1 MPLLGPSEVIRGP
14 RETRF
19 GPDCP
24 RLVRLGWTHAH
35 HTLWPGIGP
44 LLGPRGAK
52 KGYFAPVPKFP
63 RPNFVM
69 EFFCFK
75 YRLVG
80 CPEHRSGI
88 PCSSSTVIA
97 NLEPPSSRKRSKTGK
112 KGLFGPQNTLLGALE
127 VLGRPRGPVF
137 CPTATGW
144 SSWVSRIHTMCLG
157 PFRDLYGTPGAPKRV
172 RFRPET
178 PFWGPR
184 RSFGSPQWP
193 DLGPTATSWSVWLS
207 RIHIMCSGLFKDL
220 YGTAGAPKGAPFWA
234 KDPFWGPLAFSRRP
248 RQPKWSPNKPNA
260 LHPSAACC
268 MECYMCLQGYIEPPF
283 QPQGPQKGN
292 FALTS

>member
-1 MPLLGPSEVIRGP
+1 M
-14 RETRF
+14 
-19 GPDCP
+19 
-24 RLVRLGWTHAH
+24 
-35 HTLWPGIGP
+35 
-44 LLGPRGAK
+44 
-52 KGYFAPVPKFP
+52 
-63 RPNFVM
+63 
-69 EFFCFK
+69 
-75 YRLVG
+75 G

-112 KGLFGPQNTLLGALE
+112 KGLFRPQNTLLGALE

-172 RFRPET
+172 RFCPET

-193 DLGPTATSWSVWLS
+193 FRGPKRPKGKNFHFWGPFWPPLSSGDGREGPTGVQNTSTHCAWVG
-207 RIHIMCSGLFKDL
+207 RIHITCLGSLTDL
-220 YGTAGAPKGAPFWA
+220 Y
-234 KDPFWGPLAFSRRP
+234 
-248 RQPKWSPNKPNA
+248 
-260 LHPSAACC
+260 
-268 MECYMCLQGYIEPPF
+268 
-283 QPQGPQKGN
+283 GPQKGP
-292 FALTS
+292 FWPR